1 MHGISRGTEGPESG
15 TLCRECPVAYV
26 PLPATPTAPM
36 SWSSH
41 GTGSGCE
48 VTIKMMGLL
57 SSMFGATETTNGPEV
72 APDGIVMMMDVLVQ
86 KPTVTGA
93 LFSVTK
99 LAP

>member
-1 MHGISRGTEGPESG
+1 
-15 TLCRECPVAYV
+15 
-26 PLPATPTAPM
+26 
-36 SWSSH
+36 
-41 GTGSGCE
+41 
-48 VTIKMMGLL
+48 MMGLL